1 MNQNILLVIATGVG
15 IAAGSGAT
23 YILMPQPNPQVRAL
37 TQEEIVAAI
46 AANPSLLP
54 PAPVAPALETPSN
67 EEALAAYSR
76 AYSSNPMRARGSE
89 DRISI
94 RLGECDQNPAGPG
107 VSCLTSIKHTP
118 SAQPLDRV
126 IGYSKSAS
134 GDWVATGY

>member
-23 YILMPQPNPQVRAL
+23 YVLMPQPDPQVRAP
-37 TQEEIVAAI
+37 THEEIVAAVE
-46 AANPSLLP
+46 ADPSLLP
-54 PAPVAPALETPSN
+54 REFVAPALETPSE
-67 EEALAAYSR
+67 EEALAAYRR

-107 VSCLTSIKHTP
+107 VSCLTSIKFTP

-126 IGYSKSAS
+126 IGYSKSAL